1 MQLQLI
7 KRHLLSQHQ
16 FNKYSKLVLV
26 VLEALFQVQLV
37 KQYFWG
43 QAVQSLYLTNEYT
56 FEFKFL

>member
-7 KRHLLSQHQ
+7 KQHLLSQHQ
-16 FNKYSKLVLV
+16 YNKYSKLVLV
-26 VLEALFQVQLV
+26 VLEDLFLVKLV

-43 QAVQSLYLTNEYT
+43 QAVQSLYLTKEYT